1 MLKNW
6 WFWSVLLEKTVESP
20 LDCKE
25 IKPVHPKGNQPWI
38 FIGRTD
44 AEAPALWP
52 PDVKSRL
59 TGKDPHAGK
68 DGRPEEKRVVE
79 DEMVRQHH
87 QLSGHEFEQALGNS
101 EGQGSLACCRLWV
114 HKELD
119 NLVTEKQQ
127 IGWALSWSWK
137 VHLISFEF
145 CFLRSIWRF
154 FTGEIHKKK
163 AFSLI
168 L

>member
-1 MLKNW
+1 M
-6 WFWSVLLEKTVESP
+6 
-20 LDCKE
+20 
-25 IKPVHPKGNQPWI
+25 
-38 FIGRTD
+38 
-44 AEAPALWP
+44 
-52 PDVKSRL
+52 KSRL

-127 IGWALSWSWK
+127 IG
-137 VHLISFEF
+137 
-145 CFLRSIWRF
+145 
-154 FTGEIHKKK
+154 
-163 AFSLI
+163 
-168 L
+168 